1 MITIAA
7 RIARVVTGASTAS
20 LLHAIDDD
28 GLEIKLEVAPAL
40 ARAVVPGQVLVV
52 QWSTHT
58 VPDLTAY
65 APPQPTARPID
76 PIDHEFD
83 IRNDTPAPAA
93 SGRDIIDEFNVLLGS
108 TRGRG

>member
-7 RIARVVTGASTAS
+7 RIARVVTGSSTAT

-28 GLEIKLEVAPAL
+28 SLEIKIEVSPAQ
-40 ARAVVPGQVLVV
+40 ARAVVPGQVLIV
-52 QWSTHT
+52 QWSVHT
-58 VPDLTAY
+58 VPDLTAHEQ
-65 APPQPTARPID
+65 PPPMARVAD

-83 IRNDTPAPAA
+83 NRNDTAA
-93 SGRDIIDEFNVLLGS
+93 SAAIGRSFMDDFNVLLGS